1 MYGTRAG
8 YRRCGGYVSE
18 KVCNARLIARAPRES
33 YARAVL
39 GASLPSVRS
48 ALPGVLGARWVELLS
63 RTESP
68 ALTARRARRQERSGT
83 PQDPIVWHRALGAN
97 VVDVDG
103 NVFVDFTSGFG
114 VAALGHRH
122 PHVVAAILEQSEL
135 LLHALGDLQPSDVK
149 IALLE
154 KLALLGPWPESRVI
168 LGAHGA
174 DAIEAALKTAM
185 LHTKKPGVLAFQ
197 GGYHG
202 LSHGPLALCGYQAAF
217 RAPFA
222 AQLNPHVSFARYP
235 SPDVSLEDAT
245 TEVRRALGASSAEVG
260 AVVVEPMLGRGGVV
274 LPPPGFLRALRDE
287 ATRVGALLVVDE
299 IYTGFHRAGPRLL
312 SAAELS
318 DAPPDLICIGKA
330 LGGGLPMSAC
340 LGDERVMRAWG
351 DPDGEAIHTATFFG
365 SPLACASAIA
375 MLDLF
380 ASTDMEGLV
389 AMRGALLES
398 GLRSLID
405 GHIVRGVRGKGL
417 ALGLELDSGA
427 RTLRWMRLLLERGYL
442 VVPAGADASVMQLA
456 PPLNIEPALIE
467 AFIEALRGLVR
478 EES

>member
-1 MYGTRAG
+1 
-8 YRRCGGYVSE
+8 
-18 KVCNARLIARAPRES
+18 LES

-39 GASLPSVRS
+39 GASLPSIRS
-48 ALPGVLGARWVELLS
+48 ALPGALGARWVELLA

-83 PQDPIVWHRALGAN
+83 PQDPIVWQKAVGAN

-122 PHVVAAILEQSEL
+122 PQIVAAIVEQTES

-154 KLALLGPWPESRVI
+154 KLATLGPWTESRVI

-185 LHTKKPGVLAFQ
+185 LHNKRAGVLAFE

-202 LSHGPLALCGYQAAF
+202 LSHGPLALCGYQPAF

-222 AQLNPHVSFARYP
+222 AQLNPHVAFARYP
-235 SPDVSLEDAT
+235 DAST
-245 TEVRRALGASSAEVG
+245 SIDEAMSEVRRAIAACSSEVG
-260 AVVVEPMLGRGGVV
+260 AIVVEPMLGRGGVV
-274 LPPPGFLRALRDE
+274 LPPQGFLRALRDE
-287 ATRVGALLVVDE
+287 ATRIGALLVVDE
-299 IYTGFHRAGPRLL
+299 IYTGFHRAGPRFLFEE
-312 SAAELS
+312 ELEG
-318 DAPPDLICIGKA
+318 APPDLICIGKA

-340 LGDERVMRAWG
+340 LGDEKVMRAWG

-365 SPLACASAIA
+365 HPLACASAIA
-375 MLDLF
+375 MLDLI
-380 ASTDMEGLV
+380 ASTDMVALVRSRSEQLTEGL
-389 AMRGALLES
+389 AALVDD
-398 GLRSLID
+398 RITKA
-405 GHIVRGVRGKGL
+405 VRGRGL

-442 VVPAGADASVMQLA
+442 VVPAGADASVLQIA
-456 PPLNIEPALIE
+456 PPLNIDPPLID
-467 AFIEALRGLVR
+467 AFLGALRTLLR
-478 EES
+478 EETR